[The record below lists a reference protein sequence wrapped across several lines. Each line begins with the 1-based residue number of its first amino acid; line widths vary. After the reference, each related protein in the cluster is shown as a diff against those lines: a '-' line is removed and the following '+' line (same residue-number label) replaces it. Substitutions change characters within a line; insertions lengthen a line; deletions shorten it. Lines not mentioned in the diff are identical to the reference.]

1 MAEAVQEQQQA
12 PAPTQPQTGDQRGV
26 PEPVARIEAI
36 LRAEKEPPAPPQ
48 EQTQEPE
55 VPAGPNKQV
64 ESEEVTTEDAR
75 RMAEIPLDQL
85 EAIELETTYKGDDGK
100 DITEK
105 LPVKALREGFMR
117 QKDYQRKTAELAR
130 QREAQGETLRQAVE
144 SERTGYQT
152 QLQQLQN
159 LVIEA
164 VAPELKDVNWND
176 LAANNPLEYVK
187 VRNRADQVA
196 QTLAQLQAKQKE
208 LSEKQ
213 SQEQAAAK
221 QKLAVKA
228 VEILQNDIPGWNDQL
243 YQSLM
248 KAGESYGYKPE
259 EVGSWVDARAIKLLH
274 KAHLYDQL
282 QAEKKQPAPD
292 KKVVTPP
299 KVIKP
304 GAQQQVSQRQQQE
317 QGAMKQLR
325 TSGKIEDA
333 AAVIRGRL

>member
-1 MAEAVQEQQQA
+1 MAEAAEQVQT
-12 PAPTQPQTGDQRGV
+12 PAPTQIQTGDQRGV

-48 EQTQEPE
+48 EQTQEPAQPE
-55 VPAGPNKQV
+55 PEAGPNKQV
-64 ESEEVTTEDAR
+64 EGEETEVQKY
-75 RMAEIPLDQL
+75 AEIPLDQL
-85 EAIELETTYKGDDGK
+85 EAVELEVTVKGEDGK
-100 DITEK
+100 DVLEK
-105 LPVKALREGFMR
+105 LPVKALREGYMR
-117 QKDYQRKTAELAR
+117 QKDYQRKTAEVAR
-130 QREAQGETLRQAVE
+130 QREAQAETIRQAVE
-144 SERTGYQT
+144 GERTGYQT

-208 LSEKQ
+208 LTEKQ
-213 SQEQAAAK
+213 TKEQAAAR
-221 QKLAVKA
+221 QALAVKA
-228 VEILQNDIPGWNDQL
+228 VETLQSEIPGWNDQL
-243 YQSLM
+243 YQTLM
-248 KAGESYGYKPE
+248 KAGTNYGYKPD
-259 EVGSWVDARAIKLLH
+259 EVGSWVDPRAIKLLH

-282 QAEKKQPAPD
+282 QAEKKTPAPE

-333 AAVIRGRL
+333 AAVIRSRL